1 MKEVGVEKGAQA
13 QLLLLELKL
22 LPAPGRVLRV
32 DYSRPAGCGEP
43 ELPSDWEDR
52 GGWTWAIGWMMVPI
66 TKMKMAGGR
75 CLGESNPTWAKL
87 I

>member
-32 DYSRPAGCGEP
+32 DYSRPAGCGGP

-52 GGWTWAIGWMMVPI
+52 GA
-66 TKMKMAGGR
+66 R
-75 CLGESNPTWAKL
+75 LLGSCASLGPFRS
-87 I
+87 